1 MSCIINWAL
10 FIIISY
16 GLELFLHVT
25 GTMLIVTLAFVFYVT
40 ITEGQATPG
49 EAKPKDMNTKSL
61 CTFCFAS
68 G

>member
-10 FIIISY
+10 FILFPCD
-16 GLELFLHVT
+16 LELFLHVT
-25 GTMLIVTLAFVFYVT
+25 GTMLIVTLAFVFYVR

-61 CTFCFAS
+61 CTFCFA
-68 G
+68 